1 MARDQAHDPTIRIS
15 DADRQVVATAL
26 AKNAAEGRLTLEELE
41 ERLGTVYAAKTYG
54 DINSLLSDLPRGGA
68 SPLVLAGDRLPADRP
83 PGRSRRRRRSGWSS
97 YTTVNALCW
106 AIWGVAAVMS
116 PHYNLRHVQDMWPLW
131 VTVPWGVIRLSRRS
145 HRPGPAQPAAPEG

>member
-68 SPLVLAGDRLPADRP
+68 SPLVLAGDRLPADRE
-83 PGRSRRRRRSGWSS
+83 PGRAGAGGGAVGRATPRSTPCAGR
-97 YTTVNALCW
+97 Y
-106 AIWGVAAVMS
+106 GGS
-116 PHYNLRHVQDMWPLW
+116 PQ
-131 VTVPWGVIRLSRRS
+131 
-145 HRPGPAQPAAPEG
+145 